1 MVVIL
6 HLLQCKRFSCCCLI
20 SFSNLQFKEKHSY
33 KIICQRKCR
42 QCVQIVVPS
51 TPVFI
56 LKVCPVTFQRAR
68 LFSKS
73 CRDTYL
79 ISDKCCMNIMH
90 TDLSNYFTDS
100 FEKTDFTT
108 RRTAK
113 RNTSQYQPLLEFGKC
128 VAWYMSSR

>member
-1 MVVIL
+1 MVVIM
-6 HLLQCKRFSCCCLI
+6 HLLECKRVFFCCCLI
-20 SFSNLQFKEKHSY
+20 SFSNLQSKEKHSY
-33 KIICQRKCR
+33 KIICQKNVDNVSR
-42 QCVQIVVPS
+42 QLS
-51 TPVFI
+51 PVFI
-56 LKVCPVTFQRAR
+56 LIVCPVTFQRAR

-79 ISDKCCMNIMH
+79 ISDNSCMNIMH